1 MTIPQGT
8 SACDPPPASDEEEPE
23 YSSANDRYAKRN
35 KKRRFTPPEVQ
46 AYVQSILP
54 TLPNGDITKLLKGFV
69 RLLADYG
76 LEGFDLDEDLDE
88 EMVDVSGDTE
98 RQVSRRD
105 EEQEIGKS
113 PSSDQL
119 ASGVS
124 QGQETNAQVRIH

>member
-1 MTIPQGT
+1 M
-8 SACDPPPASDEEEPE
+8 
-23 YSSANDRYAKRN
+23 
-35 KKRRFTPPEVQ
+35 
-46 AYVQSILP
+46 L
-54 TLPNGDITKLLKGFV
+54 LNGDITKLSKGFV